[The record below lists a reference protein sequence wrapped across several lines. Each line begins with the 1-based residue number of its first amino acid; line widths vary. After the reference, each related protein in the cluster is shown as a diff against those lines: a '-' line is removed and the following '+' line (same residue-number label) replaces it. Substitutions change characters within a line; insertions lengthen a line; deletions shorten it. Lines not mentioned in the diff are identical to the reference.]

1 MRRTVCIETARLRL
15 RPYRDDD
22 VDALHRLWTVP
33 AVRRYLWDDEVIE
46 RATAAAAVRASIACA
61 DAHGFGQW
69 AMRPLASDD
78 VIGFCGF
85 RWLDGSADVEL
96 LYGLAPALWGRGLVA
111 EAARAVLRFGFEEI
125 GFARVLAISDAD
137 NHASIAVMRRL
148 GMTLE
153 NRFAHAGREHARS
166 VLAREAFR
174 PHEEPYVMRRTNDGK
189 R

>member
-1 MRRTVCIETARLRL
+1 VRRTVCIETARLRL

-22 VDALHRLWTVP
+22 VDALHRLWTAP
-33 AVRRYLWDDEVIE
+33 AVRRYLWDDEVID

-69 AMRPLASDD
+69 AMRPLASDE

-111 EAARAVLRFGFEEI
+111 EAARAVLRFGFEEV

-137 NHASIAVMRRL
+137 NHASIAVMRRV
-148 GMTLE
+148 GMQLESRFTL
-153 NRFAHAGREHARS
+153 AKREHVRYVLRRPGSPAR
-166 VLAREAFR
+166 
-174 PHEEPYVMRRTNDGK
+174 DGSA
-189 R
+189 

>member
-1 MRRTVCIETARLRL
+1 M
-15 RPYRDDD
+15 
-22 VDALHRLWTVP
+22 
-33 AVRRYLWDDEVIE
+33 
-46 RATAAAAVRASIACA
+46 
-61 DAHGFGQW
+61 
-69 AMRPLASDD
+69 
-78 VIGFCGF
+78 
-85 RWLDGSADVEL
+85 
-96 LYGLAPALWGRGLVA
+96 
-111 EAARAVLRFGFEEI
+111 LRFGFEEI